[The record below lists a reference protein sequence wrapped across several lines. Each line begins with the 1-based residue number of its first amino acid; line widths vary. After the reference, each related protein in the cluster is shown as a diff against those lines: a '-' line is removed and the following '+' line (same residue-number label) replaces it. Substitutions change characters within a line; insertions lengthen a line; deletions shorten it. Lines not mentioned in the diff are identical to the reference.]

1 MNDVFPIVPAQG
13 RMLYVLLVAIGLLL
27 LGVMALMYAT
37 ARGSRDSRFE
47 ISNDGLRLRG
57 DLYGRFIPAAKL
69 RASEA
74 RIVDASD
81 RSEFGPRFRTAGTA
95 VPGYSAGWFRLRNG
109 EKGLLYLT
117 RRDRAVYVPTT
128 DGYSLLLS
136 PADPDR
142 FVERIKSLAGGGR

>member
-1 MNDVFPIVPAQG
+1 MTEIFPIVPAQG
-13 RMLYVLLVAIGLLL
+13 RMLYVLLVGVGVLL

-47 ISNDGLRLRG
+47 VSADGLRLRG
-57 DLYGRFIPAAKL
+57 DLYGRFIPAANI

-95 VPGYSAGWFRLRNG
+95 VPGYHAGWFRLRNG

-117 RRDRAVYVPTT
+117 RREQAVYVPTT
-128 DGYSLLLS
+128 EGYSLVLS
-136 PADPDR
+136 PSDPQR
-142 FVERIKSLAGGGR
+142 FVERLRTLAR

>member
-1 MNDVFPIVPAQG
+1 MTEVFPIVPAQG
-13 RMLYVLLVAIGLLL
+13 RMLYVLLVGIGVLL

-47 ISNDGLRLRG
+47 ISADGLRLRG
-57 DLYGRFIPAAKL
+57 DLYGRFIPAASI
-69 RASEA
+69 RASEV

-95 VPGYSAGWFRLRNG
+95 VPGYQAGWFRLRNG

-117 RRDRAVYVPTT
+117 RREQAVYVPTT
-128 DGYSLLLS
+128 EGYSLVLS
-136 PADPDR
+136 PSDPQR
-142 FVERIKSLAGGGR
+142 FVDRIRDLGGVR